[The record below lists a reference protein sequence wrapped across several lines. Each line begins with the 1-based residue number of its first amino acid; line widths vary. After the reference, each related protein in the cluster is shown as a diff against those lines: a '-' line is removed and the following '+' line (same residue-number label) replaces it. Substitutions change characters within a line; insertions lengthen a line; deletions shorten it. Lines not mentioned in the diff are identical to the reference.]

1 MTYIYMKVLESAPGR
16 YDRGMAILT
25 LGRLA
30 KAHRDIAERIEPG
43 WRVLDIGCGTG
54 SLAVLIARRGAQVVG
69 IDISAPM
76 LDVAIQKARQ
86 AEIESA
92 DEKDP
97 MITLREMGAVE
108 LDTAF
113 DDATFDAV
121 VSSLTFSELSDDE
134 VAYTLRHCHRILRPG
149 GLLMVADEILP
160 DSLGGRVLTWL
171 FRLPFSALTFILTQ
185 NTTRRVAALE
195 RRIAEAGFQVIEVEK
210 YFLGTLRTV
219 VAKKAR
225 DEKC

>member
-1 MTYIYMKVLESAPGR
+1 MTYVYMKVLESAPGR

-43 WRVLDIGCGTG
+43 WRVLDIGFGTG
-54 SLAVLIARRGAQVVG
+54 SLAVLIARCGAQVVG

-76 LDVAIQKARQ
+76 LDVAIQKTRQ
-86 AEIESA
+86 AGV
-92 DEKDP
+92 KDSV
-97 MITLREMGAVE
+97 TLREMGAVE

-134 VAYTLRHCHRILRPG
+134 AAYTLRHCHRILKPG

-160 DSLGGRVLTWL
+160 DSLGGRILTWL
-171 FRLPFSALTFILTQ
+171 FRLPFSALTFVLTQ

-195 RRIAEAGFQVIEVEK
+195 RRIAEAGFQVIEVKK
-210 YFLGTLRTV
+210 YLLGTLRTI
-219 VAKKAR
+219 VAKAR
-225 DEKC
+225 DETC